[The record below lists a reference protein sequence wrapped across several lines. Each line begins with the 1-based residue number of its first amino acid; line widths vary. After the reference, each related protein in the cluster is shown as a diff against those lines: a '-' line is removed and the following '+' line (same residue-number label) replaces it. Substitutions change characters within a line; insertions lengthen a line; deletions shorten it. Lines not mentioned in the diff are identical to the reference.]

1 MSFVGLYTGSS
12 GIRASQR
19 GLDVSSHNIANA
31 NTDGYTRQRVELA
44 ARPSYTSPDGRIGT
58 GVEVEDVARLRD
70 GFLDD
75 RWRTAAGE
83 RAHTTARAELLSSL
97 EELTGEPDNGLSER
111 FAGLWDAAEDW
122 ANDPDADAA
131 RRQVLTELGSIAEG
145 LRTTAR
151 DWQLLGE
158 DTASRRDTLVDAV
171 NDNLAQVDELNRR
184 IANADPDR
192 IGPELHD
199 ERDLLLD
206 ELAEQLGATTRID
219 ADGRAIV
226 TSGDTEL
233 VTADGHASLAIDSGD
248 GAFGRLELDTPA
260 GDTLGEDDLEDAGE
274 LLGLQRA
281 LNEDLVERRSELD
294 DLATSFASE
303 INHINT
309 VDEDGD
315 PFPDGSELLTFDA
328 ADPAGTIELDD
339 GVGPDDLIAGATG
352 NHPANDPTN
361 ARRLTDLRDAS
372 AIDATSEDPLED
384 QVADLTVGLAGD
396 VRALRNRAEAAG
408 DVASGAARA
417 RSSEHGVSLDE
428 EMVDLVRYQ
437 RSLEASSRVMTT
449 VDEALDVL
457 VNRTGTVGR

>member
-19 GLDVSSHNIANA
+19 GLDVASHNIANA
-31 NTDGYTRQRVELA
+31 NTEGYTRQRTELT
-44 ARPSYTSPDGRIGT
+44 ARPSYTSPEGRIGT
-58 GVEVEDVARLRD
+58 GVEVEDIVRLRD

-75 RWRTAAGE
+75 RVRTAAGE

-122 ANDPDADAA
+122 ANDPGADAA
-131 RRQVLTELGSIAEG
+131 RRQVLTELGTIADG
-145 LRTTAR
+145 MRTTAR

-158 DTASRRDTLVDAV
+158 DTVSRRDTSVDDV
-171 NDNLAQVDELNRR
+171 NDTLARVAELNQR

-192 IGPELHD
+192 VGPELHD

-206 ELAEQLGATTRID
+206 ELAEQLGATARID
-219 ADGRAIV
+219 DAGRAIV
-226 TSGDTEL
+226 ISGDAEL
-233 VTADGHASLAIDSGD
+233 VTADGHASLAIDA
-248 GAFGRLELDTPA
+248 GADTYGRLELDTPA
-260 GDTLGEDDLEDAGE
+260 GDTLGEGDLDAAGE

-281 LNEDLVERRSELD
+281 LNEDLVERMGELD
-294 DLATSFASE
+294 DLAASFAAE
-303 INHINT
+303 INHVNT
-309 VDEDGD
+309 VDGDGD
-315 PFPDGSELLTFDA
+315 PFADGTGLVAVDA
-328 ADPAGTIELDD
+328 SAPAATIDVADGI
-339 GVGPDDLIAGATG
+339 GPGDLIAGQTG
-352 NHPANDPTN
+352 NDPVNDPTN

-372 AIDATSEDPLED
+372 VLDPTSEDPLED
-384 QVADLTVGLAGD
+384 QLADLVVGLAGD
-396 VRALRNRAEAAG
+396 VRALRRRARAAD